1 MHAAALGCV
10 EGVRWLMGH
19 TSEEERQAQAGI
31 RDNQG
36 WTALLYA
43 TQCKVSRLW
52 DCCLIT

>member
-19 TSEEERQAQAGI
+19 TAEEERQAQAGI

-43 TQCKVSRLW
+43 TQCKVSHEW
-52 DCCLIT
+52 DLAA